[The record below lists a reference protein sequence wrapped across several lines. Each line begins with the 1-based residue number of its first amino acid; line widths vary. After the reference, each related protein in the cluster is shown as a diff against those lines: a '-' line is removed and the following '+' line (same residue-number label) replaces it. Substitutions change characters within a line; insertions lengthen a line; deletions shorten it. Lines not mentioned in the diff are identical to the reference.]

1 MYRYNLILEGDK
13 MTILLKYIL
22 KNIKEKKIRS
32 SLIIISLTVSVV
44 VLTFCLML
52 KDNILVK
59 YEEFLRKNIGTAD
72 ISISKEENIDILE
85 LNKLSNEKYIS
96 APFLFYQDNKKY
108 IYGANVEDI
117 QKIKILKSNLVT
129 NLNDDETI
137 ISSKLA
143 QKNNIKKGEK
153 IELLGKEY
161 KVVDIVEEYG
171 FFIVN
176 DKELEVY
183 MLSINEVNRIIN
195 TNNYNLAL
203 DKERT
208 YVNSAFIDVLDD
220 DIENAK
226 KDLHA
231 IDENFDISVVKID
244 VEQAANEMNY
254 LMFIML
260 VITTLIAVYIINS
273 ILSLILQ

>member
-1 MYRYNLILEGDK
+1 M
-13 MTILLKYIL
+13 
-22 KNIKEKKIRS
+22 
-32 SLIIISLTVSVV
+32 
-44 VLTFCLML
+44 
-52 KDNILVK
+52 
-59 YEEFLRKNIGTAD
+59 
-72 ISISKEENIDILE
+72 
-85 LNKLSNEKYIS
+85 
-96 APFLFYQDNKKY
+96 
-108 IYGANVEDI
+108 
-117 QKIKILKSNLVT
+117 
-129 NLNDDETI
+129 
-137 ISSKLA
+137 
-143 QKNNIKKGEK
+143 
-153 IELLGKEY
+153 
-161 KVVDIVEEYG
+161 
-171 FFIVN
+171 N

-244 VEQAANEMNY
+244 VEQAASEMNY

-273 ILSLILQ
+273 ILSLILQERMVVIGTFRSIGASKKMTNFILY